1 MTTTTHRHPAA
12 RQLPSAPFLLLLLL
26 TVVLYGCAV
35 TAPAPT
41 RPARPSPTEISPPA
55 EMPPPTAPRPAETP
69 RPVKPSPG
77 KVVQPTGPAGSLYIE
92 AESALRSGNPG
103 RAEILVERAL
113 RIDPGNARYWH
124 LLGRAKFDQGA
135 YPQAVQFFRKADSRI
150 RGDRELARRNREY
163 LDAAVA
169 KAGGRQ

>member
-1 MTTTTHRHPAA
+1 MTATTIR
-12 RQLPSAPFLLLLLL
+12 RPSANRLLPLVPFLLLLLL
-26 TVVLYGCAV
+26 TVILHGCAV
-35 TAPAPT
+35 TVPAPS
-41 RPARPSPTEISPPA
+41 RPSRPQPTEI
-55 EMPPPTAPRPAETP
+55 PPPTAPAPAEVP
-69 RPVKPSPG
+69 APVEPSPG
-77 KVVQPTGPAGSLYIE
+77 EVARPTGPAGSLYLE

-113 RIDPGNARYWH
+113 RIDPGNSRYWH

-135 YPQAVQFFRKADSRI
+135 YPQAMQFFRKAESRI

-163 LDAAVA
+163 LDAAAA

>member
-1 MTTTTHRHPAA
+1 MTATTTPRPPAD
-12 RQLPSAPFLLLLLL
+12 RILQLAPFLLLLLL
-26 TVVLYGCAV
+26 TTILYGCAV
-35 TAPAPT
+35 TVPAPSRPT
-41 RPARPSPTEISPPA
+41 RPLPTEV
-55 EMPPPTAPRPAETP
+55 PPPTAPTPAEVP
-69 RPVKPSPG
+69 RPVEPSPG
-77 KVVQPTGPAGSLYIE
+77 KVARPTGPAGSLYLE

-103 RAEILVERAL
+103 RAEMLVERAL
-113 RIDPGNARYWH
+113 RIDQGNGRYWH

-135 YPQAVQFFRKADSRI
+135 FPQAVQFFRMAESRI